1 MTREEYLKALI
12 KQSGMTIKSFAAY
25 IEMPY
30 TTLISMLNN
39 SIGSASLD
47 NVIKICSALGIT
59 IEELQNRA
67 RNESFLS
74 EHEKKLIRSYRND
87 TYMQPAV
94 DRLLNIEYS
103 GTESND
109 ISIFRAAKSNS
120 NHNPEIEFR
129 SKSDIQKLKKV
140 KKVTSDENL

>member
-1 MTREEYLKALI
+1 MTREEYLKELI
-12 KQSGMTIKSFAAY
+12 KQTGMTIKSFAAY
-25 IEMPY
+25 IGMPY

-59 IEELQNRA
+59 IEELQNRT
-67 RNESFLS
+67 RNETSLS
-74 EHEKKLIRSYRND
+74 EHEKRLIKSYRND
-87 TYMQPAV
+87 TCMQTAV
-94 DRLLNIEYS
+94 DRLLKIEDS
-103 GTESND
+103 DLENNE

-129 SKSDIQKLKKV
+129 SKSDIQKFAKAT
-140 KKVTSDENL
+140 KVTSDKDL